1 MKKIKALITK
11 YKLLYTNSECTYLSH
26 NYFEK
31 SNFYG
36 RPKMHKSE
44 ILHNAIKE
52 QNKELIA
59 ISEPKN
65 LDQIVGGPKCPNRRL
80 SNFLDI
86 NLKPLT
92 KYVKSNIK
100 DNTEFLKT

>member
-1 MKKIKALITK
+1 MRLSQLNDEKSYKKLNSNPEQTIMKKIKALITN
-11 YKLLYTNSECTYLSH
+11 YKLLYTDSECTYLSH

-52 QNKELIA
+52 
-59 ISEPKN
+59 
-65 LDQIVGGPKCPNRRL
+65 
-80 SNFLDI
+80 
-86 NLKPLT
+86 
-92 KYVKSNIK
+92 
-100 DNTEFLKT
+100 